1 MIIFLL
7 CGLWHGAT
15 WAWLVYGVYNGVLM
29 SLHRIWDRT
38 LTGHP
43 LGDAIRATWAW
54 KLIAWAFTLWLVTVG
69 LILIRMPNWEAGGL
83 LLRSLL
89 GFDLVSGWS
98 RAIPIWVPVLLVLA
112 VMGHAF
118 SGLRSKVCGL
128 LELPAFVRAAVY
140 VSVVVVLVALS
151 PGVGKTFIYIAF

>member
-1 MIIFLL
+1 MCDVMRSSLVWKVL
-7 CGLWHGAT
+7 S
-15 WAWLVYGVYNGVLM
+15 WAG
-29 SLHRIWDRT
+29 T
-38 LTGHP
+38 
-43 LGDAIRATWAW
+43 
-54 KLIAWAFTLWLVTVG
+54 FWLVTAG
-69 LILIRMPNWEAGGL
+69 LILIRMPSWEGGGV

-128 LELPAFVRAAVY
+128 LELPAFVRASVY
-140 VSVVVVLVALS
+140 VCVVVLLVALS